1 MFTDLNLGEIEK
13 ISNIDINQQK
23 IILANE
29 ATSML
34 HGAKEAKEAEN
45 SNNEEKL

>member
-1 MFTDLNLGEIEK
+1 MN
-13 ISNIDINQQK
+13 DINKLK

-34 HGAKEAKEAEN
+34 HGKKKLYHAEKTAKKLLNEN
-45 SNNEEKL
+45 SLGENFHL